1 MLTQKELQSK
11 LNYDPGTGI
20 FTKKT
25 NSWKFK
31 IGDVAGF
38 TNKQGYITI
47 GIKNKQYLA
56 HRLAWLYVYGCFP
69 KYFIDHINRNPSDN
83 RICNLREAT
92 CSQNHYNK
100 TKQLN
105 NTSGIKGVTW
115 DKQCNKWK
123 AQIKVLDKNKNLGV
137 FKNIKDAE
145 KVVMEA
151 RRKFHNEFFKD

>member
-1 MLTQKELQSK
+1 MIIQDEIKYK
-11 LNYDPGTGI
+11 LNYNPDTGI

-38 TNKQGYITI
+38 KNKMGYIII

-56 HRLAWLYVYGCFP
+56 HRLAWLYVYGEFP
-69 KYFIDHINRNPSDN
+69 KLIDHINLNPSDN

-92 CSQNHYNK
+92 CSQNFYNK
-100 TKQLN
+100 IKQSN

-137 FKNIKDAE
+137 FKNIEEAK

-151 RRKFHNEFFKD
+151 RRKFHSDFFRD